1 MNNKQRQFVSEY
13 LLDHNA
19 KQAAIRAGY
28 SPDSAEVNGPRM
40 LRNAQVGDAIRAE
53 QAKRLASNALTADRV
68 LEEMRRLALVDHR
81 GFFDAAGNLKPIQ
94 QLTAEQGACIASTEV
109 IQRNLTAGDGTV
121 DTIHKLKTW
130 DKVRALEMLGKHFAL
145 LTEKSSLT
153 GELTVKW
160 EGE

>member
-1 MNNKQRQFVSEY
+1 VNRKQTLFVSEY
-13 LLDHNA
+13 LIDHNA

-28 SPDSAEVNGPRM
+28 SPDSAEVNGPRL
-40 LRNAQVGDAIRAE
+40 LRNAAVAESLRVE
-53 QAKRLASNALTADRV
+53 QAKRLASNGLTADRI

-81 GFFDAAGNLKPIQ
+81 GFFDDAGNLKPISE
-94 QLTAEQGACIASTEV
+94 LTAEQGACIASTEV
-109 IQRNLTAGDGTV
+109 IQRNLTAGDGQV

>member
-1 MNNKQRQFVSEY
+1 
-13 LLDHNA
+13 
-19 KQAAIRAGY
+19 
-28 SPDSAEVNGPRM
+28 M
-40 LRNAQVGDAIRAE
+40 LRNAEVSQEIAVQ
-53 QAKRLASNALTADRV
+53 QAKRLQSNDLTADRI

-81 GFFDAAGNLKPIQ
+81 GFFDESGNLKRISE
-94 QLTAEQGACIASTEV
+94 LTAEQGACIASTEV
-109 IQRNLTAGDGTV
+109 IQRNLTAGDGQV